1 MREGSCDR
9 DLSLTVLRVPGNA
22 APELRMYRCESA
34 LPTGLLSMSSTRMNV
49 SIIGSG
55 QHADVRQAAIE
66 TRLDVARVTHRTRV
80 LDWTDPDPDA
90 IPPDELFDDTD
101 VAFVT
106 VPTASHYHVAQAAA
120 RHGVHLFLEWPPATS
135 IRECESI
142 VQLAE
147 EASVEVGISR
157 PLRFHPLFDI
167 LGENQRIHLIV
178 LRQEVDTST
187 PAFWPPRCA
196 DALDLC
202 CALARSHSIQRIDA
216 EAVPR
221 HAAWPEAVAFALR
234 FHSGT
239 YAQVS
244 LYRRQQPDEDLLYV
258 AGANVQLESNLDGT
272 TLAGHSAPET
282 SSTATGSP
290 IGRETH
296 AFLDAIAAG
305 QIPPVTVLDG
315 LHTMRLV
322 ERLMEQL
329 R

>member
-1 MREGSCDR
+1 
-9 DLSLTVLRVPGNA
+9 
-22 APELRMYRCESA
+22 
-34 LPTGLLSMSSTRMNV
+34 MNV

-55 QHADVRQAAIE
+55 QHAAVRRTTITAHPDVERVAQQ
-66 TRLDVARVTHRTRV
+66 TRGP
-80 LDWTDPDPDA
+80 DWVDA
-90 IPPDELFDDTD
+90 DALSADELFADID

-106 VPTASHYHVAQAAA
+106 VPTAAHYHVAQAAA

-147 EASVEVGISR
+147 EAGVEVGISR
-157 PLRFHPLFDI
+157 PLRFHPLLDA
-167 LGENQRIHLIV
+167 LGGQRVHLIV
-178 LRQEVDTST
+178 LRQEVDTNT

-202 CALARSHSIQRIDA
+202 CALAQSHSIQRIDA

-221 HAAWPEAVAFALR
+221 HAAWPEAIAFALR

-244 LYRRQQPDEDLLYV
+244 LYRRQQPGEDLLYV
-258 AGANVQLESNLDGT
+258 AGATTQWESNLDGT
-272 TLAGHSAPET
+272 ALRGHPVGGPDAPSEQN
-282 SSTATGSP
+282 ALNDRSP
-290 IGRETH
+290 IAQETD
-296 AFLDAIAAG
+296 AFLDAIAAD
-305 QIPPVTVLDG
+305 QIPPVTALDG

>member
-1 MREGSCDR
+1 
-9 DLSLTVLRVPGNA
+9 
-22 APELRMYRCESA
+22 
-34 LPTGLLSMSSTRMNV
+34 MNIT
-49 SIIGSG
+49 IIGSG
-55 QHADVRQAAIE
+55 QHADVRRRVVEARSGTTQLIQH
-66 TRLDVARVTHRTRV
+66 ARVPH
-80 LDWTDPDPDA
+80 LSEQDPA
-90 IPPDELFDDTD
+90 AALPDELFHDTD

-147 EASVEVGISR
+147 EAGVEVGISR
-157 PLRFHPLFDI
+157 PLRFHPLLDA
-167 LGENQRIHLIV
+167 LGDQRVHLIV
-178 LRQEVDTST
+178 LRQEVDTNT

-202 CALARSHSIQRIDA
+202 CALAQSHSIQRIDA

-221 HAAWPEAVAFALR
+221 HAAWPEAIAFALR

-244 LYRRQQPDEDLLYV
+244 LYRRQQPGEDLLYV
-258 AGANVQLESNLDGT
+258 AGANMQLESDLDGT
-272 TLAGHSAPET
+272 ALHGHPADGQDTPNDR
-282 SSTATGSP
+282 SP
-290 IGRETH
+290 IAQETG
-296 AFLDAIAAG
+296 AFLDAITAG
-305 QIPPVTVLDG
+305 HIPPVTVLDG

-322 ERLMEQL
+322 ERLMGQL

>member
-1 MREGSCDR
+1 M
-9 DLSLTVLRVPGNA
+9 SL
-22 APELRMYRCESA
+22 
-34 LPTGLLSMSSTRMNV
+34 NV

-55 QHADVRQAAIE
+55 QHAAARRRVVERWPGAVLVDQIA
-66 TRLDVARVTHRTRV
+66 RLPHPAEDDPASV
-80 LDWTDPDPDA
+80 LTDD
-90 IPPDELFDDTD
+90 LLRRTD

-106 VPTASHYHVAQAAA
+106 VPTASHYRVAEAATKQ
-120 RHGVHLFLEWPPATS
+120 GVHLFLEWPPATS
-135 IRECESI
+135 IRECDSI

-147 EASVEVGISR
+147 EAGVEVGISR
-157 PLRFHPLFDI
+157 PLRFHPIFEALPDEQPVRLVI
-167 LGENQRIHLIV
+167 
-178 LRQEVDTST
+178 LRQEVDAGT

-202 CALARSHSIQRIDA
+202 CALAQSHSVQRIDA

-244 LYRRQQPDEDLLYV
+244 LYRRQRPGNNLLYV
-258 AGANVQLESNLDGT
+258 TGADFQLESDLDGT
-272 TLAGHSAPET
+272 TLHGRPAPGVPPTDAPSAVE
-282 SSTATGSP
+282 
-290 IGRETH
+290 RETE
-296 AFLDAIAAG
+296 AFLRAIAADA
-305 QIPPVTVLDG
+305 IPPVTVLDG

>member
-1 MREGSCDR
+1 
-9 DLSLTVLRVPGNA
+9 
-22 APELRMYRCESA
+22 
-34 LPTGLLSMSSTRMNV
+34 
-49 SIIGSG
+49 
-55 QHADVRQAAIE
+55 
-66 TRLDVARVTHRTRV
+66 
-80 LDWTDPDPDA
+80 
-90 IPPDELFDDTD
+90 
-101 VAFVT
+101 
-106 VPTASHYHVAQAAA
+106 VAQAAA

-147 EASVEVGISR
+147 EAGVEVGVSR
-157 PLRFHPLFDI
+157 PLRFHPLLDA
-167 LGENQRIHLIV
+167 LGDQRVHLIV
-178 LRQEVDTST
+178 LRQEVDANT

-202 CALARSHSIQRIDA
+202 CALAQSHSIQRIDA

-221 HAAWPEAVAFALR
+221 HAAWPEAIAFALR

-244 LYRRQQPDEDLLYV
+244 LYRRQQPGDDLLYV
-258 AGANVQLESNLDGT
+258 AGADMQLESDLEGT
-272 TLAGHSAPET
+272 TLHGHPSPGDAVTRAGQSAVEQET
-282 SSTATGSP
+282 T
-290 IGRETH
+290 
-296 AFLDAIAAG
+296 AFLDALKAG

>member
-1 MREGSCDR
+1 
-9 DLSLTVLRVPGNA
+9 
-22 APELRMYRCESA
+22 
-34 LPTGLLSMSSTRMNV
+34 MNV
-49 SIIGSG
+49 TIIGSG
-55 QHADVRQAAIE
+55 QHADVRRHVVEARSDAA
-66 TRLDVARVTHRTRV
+66 RLVQHARVPD
-80 LDWTDPDPDA
+80 LAEQDPAAALPDA
-90 IPPDELFDDTD
+90 LFDDTD

-106 VPTASHYHVAQAAA
+106 VPTASHYYVAQAAA

-147 EASVEVGISR
+147 EAGVEVGISR
-157 PLRFHPLFDI
+157 PLRFHPLLDA
-167 LGENQRIHLIV
+167 LGDQRVHLIV
-178 LRQEVDTST
+178 LRQEVDTNT

-202 CALARSHSIQRIDA
+202 CALARSHSIQRIDV

-221 HAAWPEAVAFALR
+221 HAAWPEAIAFALR

-244 LYRRQQPDEDLLYV
+244 LYRRQQPGDDLLYV
-258 AGANVQLESNLDGT
+258 AGADFQLESALDGT
-272 TLAGHSAPET
+272 DLHGRPALDGAATDAPPPVEQET
-282 SSTATGSP
+282 T
-290 IGRETH
+290 
-296 AFLDAIAAG
+296 AFLDALVAG

>member
-1 MREGSCDR
+1 
-9 DLSLTVLRVPGNA
+9 
-22 APELRMYRCESA
+22 
-34 LPTGLLSMSSTRMNV
+34 MNV
-49 SIIGSG
+49 TIIGSG
-55 QHADVRQAAIE
+55 QHADVRRRAVEARGGG
-66 TRLDVARVTHRTRV
+66 RLVQHARVPD
-80 LDWTDPDPDA
+80 LAEQDPAAALPDA
-90 IPPDELFDDTD
+90 LFEDTD

-106 VPTASHYHVAQAAA
+106 VPTASHYYVAQAAA

-147 EASVEVGISR
+147 EAGVEVGISR
-157 PLRFHPLFDI
+157 PLRFHPLLDA
-167 LGENQRIHLIV
+167 LDNRRVHLIV
-178 LRQEVDTST
+178 LRQEVDAHT

-221 HAAWPEAVAFALR
+221 HAAWPEAIAFALR

-244 LYRRQQPDEDLLYV
+244 LYRRQQPGDDLLYV
-258 AGANVQLESNLDGT
+258 AGADFQLESDLDGT
-272 TLAGHSAPET
+272 ALHGRPALGEAATNDVRSPVEHET
-282 SSTATGSP
+282 A
-290 IGRETH
+290 
-296 AFLDAIAAG
+296 AFLDALTAD
-305 QIPPVTVLDG
+305 QIPPVTALDG

>member
-1 MREGSCDR
+1 
-9 DLSLTVLRVPGNA
+9 
-22 APELRMYRCESA
+22 
-34 LPTGLLSMSSTRMNV
+34 MNV
-49 SIIGSG
+49 TIIGSG
-55 QHADVRQAAIE
+55 PHAQVRQRVVASRSDVTLVDETSRPSQETASDPMAALPE
-66 TRLDVARVTHRTRV
+66 
-80 LDWTDPDPDA
+80 
-90 IPPDELFDDTD
+90 ELFHDTD

-106 VPTASHYHVAQAAA
+106 VPTAAHFRVAEAAA
-120 RHGVHLFLEWPPATS
+120 KQGVHLFLEWPPATS

-142 VQLAE
+142 VHLAE
-147 EASVEVGISR
+147 EAGVEVGISR
-157 PLRFHPLFDI
+157 PLRFHPVFDALPANPQI
-167 LGENQRIHLIV
+167 RLIV
-178 LRQEVDTST
+178 LRQEVDAGT

-221 HAAWPEAVAFALR
+221 HAAWPEAIAFALR

-244 LYRRQQPDEDLLYV
+244 LYRRQQPGTDLLYL
-258 AGANVQLESNLDGT
+258 AGNGIQLETDLDGT
-272 TLAGHSAPET
+272 TLHGYPSPET
-282 SSTATGSP
+282 PADSRTNSP
-290 IGRETH
+290 IERETM
-296 AFLDAIAAG
+296 AFLDAVARG
-305 QIPPVTVLDG
+305 TIPPITVLDG

>member
-1 MREGSCDR
+1 
-9 DLSLTVLRVPGNA
+9 
-22 APELRMYRCESA
+22 
-34 LPTGLLSMSSTRMNV
+34 MNV
-49 SIIGSG
+49 SIIGRG
-55 QHADVRQAAIE
+55 QHADLRRRVVEAWSGAA
-66 TRLDVARVTHRTRV
+66 RLIQPDHV
-80 LDWTDPDPDA
+80 PDPSEQDPGA
-90 IPPDELFDDTD
+90 ALPDDLFRDTD

-120 RHGVHLFLEWPPATS
+120 RQGVHLFLEWPPATS
-135 IRECESI
+135 VRECESI

-147 EASVEVGISR
+147 EAGVEVGISR
-157 PLRFHPLFDI
+157 PLRFHPLFDA
-167 LGENQRIHLIV
+167 LDDQRVHLIV
-178 LRQEVDTST
+178 LRQEVDAST

-221 HAAWPEAVAFALR
+221 HAAWPEAIAFALR

-244 LYRRQQPDEDLLYV
+244 LYRRQQPGDDLLYV
-258 AGANVQLESNLDGT
+258 AGADFQMESDLDGT
-272 TLAGHSAPET
+272 ELHGRPALDEDTTHNERSPVEQET
-282 SSTATGSP
+282 
-290 IGRETH
+290 E
-296 AFLDAIAAG
+296 AFLDAITAG

>member
-1 MREGSCDR
+1 MK
-9 DLSLTVLRVPGNA
+9 
-22 APELRMYRCESA
+22 
-34 LPTGLLSMSSTRMNV
+34 V

-55 QHADVRQAAIE
+55 QHADARRAAIE
-66 TRLDVARVTHRTRV
+66 AHSDVDQLVHRTRV

-90 IPPDELFDDTD
+90 VPPDELFDDTD

-147 EASVEVGISR
+147 EAGVEVGISR
-157 PLRFHPLFDI
+157 PLRFHPLFDA
-167 LGENQRIHLIV
+167 LADDQRVHLIV
-178 LRQEVDTST
+178 LRQEVDTNT

-221 HAAWPEAVAFALR
+221 HAAWPEAIAFALR

-244 LYRRQQPDEDLLYV
+244 LYRRQQPGDDLLYV
-258 AGANVQLESNLDGT
+258 AGADMQLESDLDGS
-272 TLAGHSAPET
+272 TLHGRPTPSGAA
-282 SSTATGSP
+282 TANRRSP
-290 IGRETH
+290 IERETD
-296 AFLDAIAAG
+296 AFLDAIATG

>member
-1 MREGSCDR
+1 MAHVPLRIP
-9 DLSLTVLRVPGNA
+9 VLRNGPLG
-22 APELRMYRCESA
+22 
-34 LPTGLLSMSSTRMNV
+34 TRMNIC
-49 SIIGSG
+49 IIGSG
-55 QHADVRQAAIE
+55 QHADARRHAIE
-66 TRLDVARVTHRTRV
+66 AWSGTVQLVEQPRVPDLAEQGTALPEALFHDV
-80 LDWTDPDPDA
+80 
-90 IPPDELFDDTD
+90 D

-135 IRECESI
+135 IRESKSI

-147 EASVEVGISR
+147 EAGVEVGISR
-157 PLRFHPLFDI
+157 PLRFHPLFDA
-167 LGENQRIHLIV
+167 LADDQRVHLIV
-178 LRQEVDTST
+178 LRQEVDAST

-221 HAAWPEAVAFALR
+221 HAAWPEAIAFALR

-244 LYRRQQPDEDLLYV
+244 LYRRQQPGEDLLYV
-258 AGANVQLESNLDGT
+258 AGSDFQLESDFDG
-272 TLAGHSAPET
+272 SALHGRPMPDDAA
-282 SSTATGSP
+282 TATATRP
-290 IGRETH
+290 PVAQETE

>member
-1 MREGSCDR
+1 VS
-9 DLSLTVLRVPGNA
+9 DLTEQEPPLLETVFHD
-22 APELRMYRCESA
+22 
-34 LPTGLLSMSSTRMNV
+34 
-49 SIIGSG
+49 I
-55 QHADVRQAAIE
+55 
-66 TRLDVARVTHRTRV
+66 
-80 LDWTDPDPDA
+80 
-90 IPPDELFDDTD
+90 D

-120 RHGVHLFLEWPPATS
+120 RHSTHLFLEWPPATS

-147 EASVEVGISR
+147 EAGVEAGLSR
-157 PLRFHPLFDI
+157 PLRFHPLFDV
-167 LGENQRIHLIV
+167 LTDDQRVHLIV
-178 LRQEVDTST
+178 LRQEVDAST
-187 PAFWPPRCA
+187 PAVWPPRCA
-196 DALDLC
+196 DTLDLC

-221 HAAWPEAVAFALR
+221 HAAWPEAIAFALR

-244 LYRRQQPDEDLLYV
+244 LYRRQQPGADLLYV
-258 AGANVQLESNLDGT
+258 AGADFQFESDFDG
-272 TLAGHSAPET
+272 SALHGRPSPED
-282 SSTATGSP
+282 ATITEDTQAP
-290 IGRETH
+290 VAQETE

>member
-1 MREGSCDR
+1 
-9 DLSLTVLRVPGNA
+9 
-22 APELRMYRCESA
+22 
-34 LPTGLLSMSSTRMNV
+34 MNV
-49 SIIGSG
+49 NIIGRG
-55 QHADVRQAAIE
+55 QHADVRQRTAEAHP
-66 TRLDVARVTHRTRV
+66 DVDQTIRQTG
-80 LDWTDPDPDA
+80 LSDWTTPDA
-90 IPPDELFDDTD
+90 PPPDELFQDTD
-101 VAFVT
+101 VAFIT

-135 IRECESI
+135 ICECESI

-147 EASVEVGISR
+147 EAGVEVGISR
-157 PLRFHPLFDI
+157 PLRFHPLLSA
-167 LGENQRIHLIV
+167 LGNQRAHLIV
-178 LRQEVDTST
+178 LRQEVDAST

-202 CALARSHSIQRIDA
+202 CALAQSHSIQRIDA

-221 HAAWPEAVAFALR
+221 HAAWPEAIAFALR

-244 LYRRQQPDEDLLYV
+244 LYRRQQPGEDLLYV
-258 AGANVQLESNLDGT
+258 AGANAQLESDLEGT
-272 TLAGHSAPET
+272 TLRGHPPLGNR
-282 SSTATGSP
+282 ATGMGPSP
-290 IGRETH
+290 VEQETD
-296 AFLDAIAAG
+296 AFLDALTIG
-305 QIPPVTVLDG
+305 QIPPVTALDG